1 MHVKKSK
8 AKKKGF
14 SRKDEIIRQATIMFK
29 EKGYSGASVRDLA
42 QLAGIEAPSLY
53 SHFKSKE
60 DILQR
65 ICDDMA
71 QKFMKGL
78 AKSEKQETATE
89 KLKTALKLHIRTIT
103 ENTDASAVMWNE
115 WKHLQGGGLLD
126 FKIQIKNYEDRF
138 QKILKEGMDNG
149 EFVYYD
155 PIILSKLIF
164 SSLNGLSF
172 WYHGN
177 SNNEGIYKNLQ
188 KLLFHG
194 IKNQD

>member
-1 MHVKKSK
+1 MKETKR
-8 AKKKGF
+8 KKKRF

-29 EKGYSGASVRDLA
+29 DRGYSGASVRDLA
-42 QLAGIEAPSLY
+42 QLSGIEAPSLY

-65 ICDDMA
+65 ICDEMA
-71 QKFMKGL
+71 KKFMKGL
-78 AKSEKQETATE
+78 AKSEKKESATE

-103 ENTDASAVMWNE
+103 KNTDASAVMWNE
-115 WKHLQGGGLLD
+115 WKHLKGQGMTE
-126 FKIQIKNYEDRF
+126 FKQKIRNYEKRF
-138 QKILKEGMDNG
+138 QYILQEGMDNG

-155 PIILSKLIF
+155 PVILSKLIF

-172 WYHGN
+172 WYQGN
-177 SNNEGIYKNLQ
+177 KKNIGINKNLQ
-188 KLLFHG
+188 KLLFQG